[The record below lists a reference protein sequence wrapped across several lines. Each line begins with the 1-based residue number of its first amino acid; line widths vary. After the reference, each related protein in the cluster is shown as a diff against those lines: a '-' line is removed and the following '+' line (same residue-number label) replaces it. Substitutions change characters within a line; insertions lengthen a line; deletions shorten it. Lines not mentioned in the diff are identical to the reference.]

1 MWLGLCIQTTQ
12 CLEMP
17 QHKLMLCVVYVLMP
31 PHTVCHPVA
40 VWCIKSWVILWGA
53 SLNIYNNH
61 VQRNMVITII
71 TWDGGVDIEVG
82 DVVTEPSDTNLH
94 MVLSLNY

>member
-1 MWLGLCIQTTQ
+1 M
-12 CLEMP
+12 
-17 QHKLMLCVVYVLMP
+17 
-31 PHTVCHPVA
+31 
-40 VWCIKSWVILWGA
+40 ILWGA

-61 VQRNMVITII
+61 IQCNMVITII